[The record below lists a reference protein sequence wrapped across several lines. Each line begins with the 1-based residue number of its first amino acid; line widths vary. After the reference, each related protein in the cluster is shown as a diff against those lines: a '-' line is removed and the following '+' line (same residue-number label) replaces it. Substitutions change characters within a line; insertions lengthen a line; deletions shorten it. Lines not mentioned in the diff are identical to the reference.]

1 MKNFIKVK
9 LPLVIVLAISVL
21 FTALAVI
28 FSVSQTVPAT
38 YYKTGDYEDRNYY
51 SALVYKVDL
60 PENHEL
66 DSIWINLGSTDK
78 TQKLVDGEMVYEE
91 YVEIFAG
98 RAKKTS
104 DNFSY
109 LTDKAQGAVN
119 ASFKVENTEEG
130 VKAGRWQKLYD
141 YNTPADA
148 TYYII
153 ATLNAVE
160 INELAFVGVVKD
172 GTDGAYKNEKVLL
185 NVTAL
190 GSGLKGLKDSSSES
204 WYKGL
209 EHNSNILD
217 MTEYGVKQASKLIDE
232 QSAFKPEK
240 IVKDA
245 ETNKLVYVDDNV
257 IANKELSIAKT
268 VNSIYSG
275 NASSI
280 NETENPVG
288 LILVSLSTLIFG
300 TTTFTLRL
308 VPMLFAIGTIILA
321 YFTAKKIIKNEY
333 ICAGISGAIAII
345 DFFLIITTAFTWA
358 IGIFFIVLAI
368 YFVLRYFL
376 LKKLKSNDFITY
388 LVLGGLSYALAIGV
402 KTLFMFVSPVLFV
415 AVGYIIYNR
424 YQKAIKKTKD
434 GNVRIARLNTYRE
447 IACAVISFIVIPV
460 IVLSLSFLVVAP
472 ALSNVY
478 GGGLFKVASKHF
490 FAIF

>member
-257 IANKELSIAKT
+257 IANKELSIAKR
-268 VNSIYSG
+268 
-275 NASSI
+275 
-280 NETENPVG
+280 
-288 LILVSLSTLIFG
+288 STQ
-300 TTTFTLRL
+300 
-308 VPMLFAIGTIILA
+308 
-321 YFTAKKIIKNEY
+321 
-333 ICAGISGAIAII
+333 
-345 DFFLIITTAFTWA
+345 
-358 IGIFFIVLAI
+358 FIRV
-368 YFVLRYFL
+368 
-376 LKKLKSNDFITY
+376 TH
-388 LVLGGLSYALAIGV
+388 LVL
-402 KTLFMFVSPVLFV
+402 
-415 AVGYIIYNR
+415 
-424 YQKAIKKTKD
+424 TK
-434 GNVRIARLNTYRE
+434 RK
-447 IACAVISFIVIPV
+447 IP
-460 IVLSLSFLVVAP
+460 
-472 ALSNVY
+472 
-478 GGGLFKVASKHF
+478 
-490 FAIF
+490 